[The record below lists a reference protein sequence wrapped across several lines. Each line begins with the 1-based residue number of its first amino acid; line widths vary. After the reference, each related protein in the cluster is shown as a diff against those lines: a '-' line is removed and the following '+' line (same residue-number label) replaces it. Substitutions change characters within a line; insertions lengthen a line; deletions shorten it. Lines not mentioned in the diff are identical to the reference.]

1 MTPFTKPFKS
11 LVRRVPLALM
21 LALMI
26 GAFIPAQAQDDAP
39 DVTCPEGSPN
49 LVIAAGAIGLD
60 LQVLNAMLAD
70 YMALCP
76 NVTASAL
83 ESPDLVTDRRGLY
96 IQFLGAKSPAVDI
109 YAIDVIWPA
118 IMAEHMVDLY
128 EYFPLDSKTIL
139 AHFPSTIQNNTIDG
153 RLIGMPWYIDAGLLY
168 YRTDLLEKYGLDV
181 PTTWDEM
188 AEAAEIIQT
197 GERAE
202 GNTEFW
208 GYVWQGNIGEPTLI
222 NALEWQASNGGG
234 QIISPE
240 GEIQVNN
247 AETISAIERGAGWVG
262 SISPETVL
270 GHTPGDTN
278 NIWQA
283 GNAAFMR
290 NWLFGYSLTADNP
303 ALTDRFD
310 ATLLPQGDAGI
321 NASVLG
327 GWQLAVS
334 SYSQNIPAAVA
345 LVEYLTSYTGQKYRA
360 LTGGYNPTIQAL
372 YEDAELLE
380 ASPLFAR
387 IGDVLSYTVPRPS
400 SISGDAYGRVSEL
413 YSGAVHSV
421 LRGQLDARTAMEDL
435 EFELEDLLADV
446 LED

>member
-1 MTPFTKPFKS
+1 MTKFIKTIS
-11 LVRRVPLALM
+11 LVFLCALLTLSFAPLL
-21 LALMI
+21 
-26 GAFIPAQAQDDAP
+26 AQDSAEGET
-39 DVTCPEGSPN
+39 VTCPEGSPS

-60 LQVLNAMLAD
+60 LQVLNESLAA
-70 YMALCP
+70 YMELCP

-96 IQFLGAKSPAVDI
+96 IQFLGAKSSAVDI

-128 EYFPLDSKTIL
+128 EYFPADSETVL
-139 AHFPSTIQNNTIDG
+139 AHFPSTIQNNTVEG

-168 YRTDLLEKYGLDV
+168 YRTDLLEKYDLEV
-181 PTTWDEM
+181 PTTWDELQTI
-188 AEAAEIIQT
+188 AEIIQN

-202 GNTEFW
+202 GNSDFW

-222 NALEWQASNGGG
+222 NALEWEASNGGG

-247 AETISAIERGAGWVG
+247 PETIAAIERGASWVG
-262 SISPETVL
+262 TISPETVL
-270 GHTPGDTN
+270 GHTPADSN
-278 NIWQA
+278 AIWQA

-290 NWLFGYSLTADNP
+290 NWLFGYSLSASNERL
-303 ALTDRFD
+303 AGNFD
-310 ATLLPQGDAGI
+310 ATLLPAGDAGI

-334 SYSQNIPAAVA
+334 QYSQNIPAAVA
-345 LVEYLTSYTGQKYRA
+345 LVDYLASYEGQKFRA
-360 LTGGYNPTIQAL
+360 LAGGYNPTIQAL

-380 ASPLFAR
+380 SSPLFER
-387 IGDVLSYTVPRPS
+387 IGDVLNYTVPRPS
-400 SISGDAYGRVSEL
+400 TVTGDAYGRVSEL
-413 YSGAVHSV
+413 YSGAVHAV

-435 EFELEDLLADV
+435 EFELEDLMAEV
-446 LED
+446 LDN